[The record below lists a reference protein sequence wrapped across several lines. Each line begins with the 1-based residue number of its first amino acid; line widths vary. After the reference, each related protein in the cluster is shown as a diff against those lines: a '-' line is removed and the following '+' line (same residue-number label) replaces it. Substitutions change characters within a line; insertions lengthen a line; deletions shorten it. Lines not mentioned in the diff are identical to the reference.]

1 MVRWFLVFFQ
11 GKWSN
16 YNFIVDL
23 KENNN
28 DGYLY
33 FPKENLFYFCTSKGK
48 WMAIKLSK
56 ENEISKT
63 KSNGYATFLF
73 FRGNGELS
81 EG

>member
-1 MVRWFLVFFQ
+1 
-11 GKWSN
+11 
-16 YNFIVDL
+16 
-23 KENNN
+23 
-28 DGYLY
+28 
-33 FPKENLFYFCTSKGK
+33 
-48 WMAIKLSK
+48 MAIKLSK